1 MARQSI
7 IIATRK
13 SPLALWQANW
23 VKACLEKA
31 HPHLSVSLL
40 GITTSADKIPYLPL
54 TKIGGKGLFVKEL
67 EEALLH
73 GKADL
78 AVHSMKDMP
87 MDLPE
92 GLHLGAICARED
104 PWDVLVSNT
113 YHALVQLPP
122 GAVVGTSSLR
132 RQSQLLAMRPDIKV
146 AALRGNV
153 NTRVA
158 MLDQDEYA
166 ALILAE
172 AGLNRLGLQ
181 ERIRE
186 VYTPGQILP
195 AAGQGALGIE
205 CRSQDEE
212 MLQWIAP
219 LNDAI
224 TAHCVTAERAMCKRL
239 GGGCSVPV
247 AAYAVVEEE
256 QILLRGL
263 VAQPDGALVL
273 RAEAVSPFEQAD
285 HLGKQVA
292 EDLIQQGALAILEA
306 LKDA

>member
-23 VKACLEKA
+23 VKACLEKN
-31 HPHLSVSLL
+31 HPHLSVTLL
-40 GITTSADKIPYLPL
+40 GMTTSADKIPYLPL
-54 TKIGGKGLFVKEL
+54 TKVGGKGLFVKEL
-67 EEALLH
+67 EEALLA
-73 GKADL
+73 GKADI
-78 AVHSMKDMP
+78 AVHSMKDLP
-87 MDLPE
+87 MELPE
-92 GLHLGAICARED
+92 GLHLGAICAREN
-104 PWDVLVSNT
+104 PWDVLVSNA
-113 YHALVQLPP
+113 YHSLTELPP
-122 GAVVGTSSLR
+122 GAIVGTSSLR
-132 RQSQLLAMRPDIKV
+132 RQSQLLAIRPDVKI

-158 MLDQDEYA
+158 ALDQDEYT

-186 VYTPGQILP
+186 VYAPDQILP

-205 CRSQDEE
+205 CRADDTE

-219 LNDAI
+219 LNDVH
-224 TAHCVTAERAMCKRL
+224 TAHCVLAERAMCKRL

-247 AAYAVVEEE
+247 AAYAIVEEE
-256 QILLRGL
+256 EILLRGL
-263 VAQPDGALVL
+263 VAQPDGSLVL
-273 RAEAVSPFEQAD
+273 RAEAVSDLGQAEQ
-285 HLGKQVA
+285 LGIQVA
-292 EDLIQQGALAILEA
+292 DDLIQQGALAILET